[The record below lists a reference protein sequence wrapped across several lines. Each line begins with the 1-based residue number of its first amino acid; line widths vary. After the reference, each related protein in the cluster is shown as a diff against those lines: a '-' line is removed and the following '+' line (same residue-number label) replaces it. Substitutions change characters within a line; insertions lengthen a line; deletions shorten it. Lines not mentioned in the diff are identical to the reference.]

1 MYYEMSRLA
10 AIPALIIFVLGIA
23 LALPSEANI
32 GVMVIQSMDDALC
45 DNSNQENVA
54 CHQMERY
61 IWTLRIIGVLMI
73 IGDVIYIGTQFR
85 EGNLF

>member
-1 MYYEMSRLA
+1 MSKQA
-10 AIPALIIFVLGIA
+10 AIPALIVFVLGIA

-54 CHQMERY
+54 CQQMGMN
-61 IWTLRIIGVLMI
+61 IWTLRIIGFLMI